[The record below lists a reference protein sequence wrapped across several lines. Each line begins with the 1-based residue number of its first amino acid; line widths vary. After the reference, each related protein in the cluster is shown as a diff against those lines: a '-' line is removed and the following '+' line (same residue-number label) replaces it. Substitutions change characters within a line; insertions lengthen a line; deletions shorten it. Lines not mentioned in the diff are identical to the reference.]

1 MLIRT
6 VSPILLSTQYY
17 GDADPHS
24 RSYRAPTPTKR
35 FQVRQKKRMPTWMRF
50 LILKIVGV
58 KTRDN
63 DSVVVGTFCYVL
75 TLALGLLYVAT
86 HTLFLSYN
94 AV

>member
-1 MLIRT
+1 
-6 VSPILLSTQYY
+6 
-17 GDADPHS
+17 
-24 RSYRAPTPTKR
+24 
-35 FQVRQKKRMPTWMRF
+35 MRF